1 MNRKINLKATSGLIM
16 ITALS
21 VFSFGII
28 REIDDFWTNSKS
40 ERISVAEKA
49 IQRAALQCYALEGS
63 YPPDLKYLEA
73 NYGIII
79 NSDRYYYQY
88 DIFASNIMPEIVV
101 FEKPR

>member
-1 MNRKINLKATSGLIM
+1 MKRKINLKAIGALIM
-16 ITALS
+16 ISMLS
-21 VFSFGII
+21 LFSFGII
-28 REIDDFWTNSKS
+28 KEIDDFWANSKT
-40 ERISVAEKA
+40 ERIDVAEKA

-63 YPPDLKYLEA
+63 YPPDLNYLQE

-79 NSDRYYYQY
+79 NRDHYYYQY